1 MGLLLVQQRFRISLN
16 RSNRSR
22 NLPIQRSEIPQAGT
36 VSEIPFTPS
45 LSGARHGARRAVALG
60 IAGAR
65 DAAAPSP
72 SVISAAFGPACSPS
86 RAPPLASTCG
96 RCLPVPP
103 GATPRSPVA
112 LRGCLL
118 VCGRWRA
125 VGQPIIALPA
135 DWRAWSGSASS
146 SSVSFLPSSNGTLPV
161 LCAGRNQCSRCA
173 ACWVFVRMPA
183 WRPPFSAAVLASWG

>member
-1 MGLLLVQQRFRISLN
+1 MATADPRLRH
-16 RSNRSR
+16 
-22 NLPIQRSEIPQAGT
+22 EAGT

-96 RCLPVPP
+96 GRCLPVPP

-135 DWRAWSGSASS
+135 DWRAWSKSVLALRCMLGVCQNACLASS
-146 SSVSFLPSSNGTLPV
+146 LFSSGT
-161 LCAGRNQCSRCA
+161 S
-173 ACWVFVRMPA
+173 
-183 WRPPFSAAVLASWG
+183 